1 MKPLP
6 LQRLPDEPVGLW
18 LSLFALLLIFAGP
31 LIGQGMSPSRAT
43 TLSSDLACGQHQT
56 SPTTDHDKQDREPC
70 GYCSLWF
77 QSPVLATPQVQ
88 VSSARLAGVVFE
100 SAHAAAQLSWAPIF
114 PGARSRAPPV

>member
-6 LQRLPDEPVGLW
+6 LQRLPDRLVGLW

-31 LIGQGMSPSRAT
+31 LIGQGMSPSRVT
-43 TLSSDLACGQHQT
+43 SLSSELACGPHQT
-56 SPTTDHDKQDREPC
+56 PPAAHHDKQNHEPC

-77 QSPVLATPQVQ
+77 QSPVLAAPQLL
-88 VSSARLAGVVFE
+88 VSCARLAGVVFE
-100 SAHAAAQLSWAPIF
+100 PAHGAAQLSWAPIF